1 MRMFL
6 RGSQRIPR
14 TSEKYQIGQDRR
26 RIPDDRRFNGK
37 TFQGGVVMAVN
48 ESAVLIEAV
57 KRYVKS
63 ETYPSVETICSI
75 LGIEEVKK
83 CETRSEKQKRDR

>member
-1 MRMFL
+1 M
-6 RGSQRIPR
+6 
-14 TSEKYQIGQDRR
+14 E
-26 RIPDDRRFNGK
+26 
-37 TFQGGVVMAVN
+37 VN

-75 LGIEEVKK
+75 LGIEEGKK
-83 CETRSEKQKRDR
+83 CETRSEKQKREQ